1 MIEEWR
7 NIEGFPD
14 YTVSNLGRVCSVRRG
29 HPIILKGRNSGAG
42 YLQVILHN
50 GDKQA
55 HSKIIHR
62 LVASAFIPN
71 PENKPQVNH
80 ISGVKEDN
88 NVNNLEWCTRF
99 ENMEHAFAIGLKS
112 NVGIHH
118 PKTHLTEAEVIEIY
132 KLTHTGSSGQKA
144 IGELFRITQQAVSK
158 IKTGRNWKEL
168 TASIN
173 LQTQEQ
179 MQVSIC

>member
-1 MIEEWR
+1 MEEWR
-7 NIEGFPD
+7 KIEGFSD
-14 YTVSNLGRVCSVRRG
+14 YTVSNLGRVCSTKREQA
-29 HPIILKGRNSGAG
+29 IILKTRKNNYG
-42 YLQVILHN
+42 YLLVDLY
-50 GDKQA
+50 
-55 HSKIIHR
+55 SKNKKHHTVTIHR
-62 LVASAFIPN
+62 LVALAFIPN
-71 PENKPQVNH
+71 TENKSEVNH
-80 ISGVKEDN
+80 INGDKTDN
-88 NVNNLEWCTRF
+88 NINNLEWVTAS
-99 ENMEHAFAIGLKS
+99 ENMQHAFTIGLCS
-112 NVGIHH
+112 HAGVHH